1 MRASILVTLGLTI
14 PLIAAAQQRDTAALA
29 PAPGRTIIGVIADSS
44 DKPIDSAEVFLPALK
59 RKTTADAEGRFRFDD
74 VKPGTY
80 QVAARRLGFYPQTR
94 EVMVSKELG
103 GAARFALVPY
113 ARALPPVVSSS
124 SRGGLSGVIG
134 DTAWGAVKGAEVTI
148 VSTTRR
154 AISDS
159 IGGFFID
166 LQPGKHMIRVKRE
179 GYASQLLTVNVPK
192 DSGRRVMVFLKPSLR
207 DESIQEEIAITD
219 LESRLARRN
228 AVYSTLYTREDINKV
243 GWEELSEI
251 ATAGA
256 GRFVDPGC
264 VAVVD
269 GGPRTEFI
277 WALRASEIEGVEI
290 YRARPVRVQVRS
302 VVGGGRAVGGMGPGT
317 GRVIMRQP
325 SVSIPQAAGTCQD
338 EVYVW
343 LRK

>member
-1 MRASILVTLGLTI
+1 MRATVLVTGLSLLI
-14 PLIAAAQQRDTAALA
+14 PLIAAAQQRDTASLA
-29 PAPGRTIIGVIADSS
+29 PAPGRTIIGIIADSADS
-44 DKPIDSAEVFLPALK
+44 PIDSAEIFIPALK
-59 RKTTADAEGRFRFDD
+59 RKTTAGADGRFRFDD

-94 EVMVSKELG
+94 EVVVSKELG

-113 ARALPPVVSSS
+113 ARALPPVVSRSQ
-124 SRGGLSGVIG
+124 RGGLSGVIG
-134 DTAWGAVKGAEVTI
+134 DTAWAAVKGAEVTV

-159 IGGFFID
+159 MGGFFID
-166 LQPGKHMIRVKRE
+166 LQPGKHIVRVKRE
-179 GYASQLLTVNVPK
+179 GYASQLLTVNVAK

-207 DESIQEEIAITD
+207 DESFQEEVAISE
-219 LESRLARRN
+219 LEERLARRN
-228 AVYSTLYTREDINKV
+228 PVYSAIYTREDINKV
-243 GWEELSEI
+243 GWEELSDI

-290 YRARPVRVQVRS
+290 YRRRPVRAQVRS
-302 VVGGGRAVGGMGPGT
+302 IVV
-317 GRVIMRQP
+317 
-325 SVSIPQAAGTCQD
+325 
-338 EVYVW
+338 
-343 LRK
+343 